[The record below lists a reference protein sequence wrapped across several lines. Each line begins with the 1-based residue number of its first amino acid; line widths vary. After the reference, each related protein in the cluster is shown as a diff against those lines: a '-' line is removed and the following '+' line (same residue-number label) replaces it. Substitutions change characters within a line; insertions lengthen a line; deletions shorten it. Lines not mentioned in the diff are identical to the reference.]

1 MPTPM
6 TVKDLSKRMHQLEI
20 EFPDEHMRKYW
31 EDNNPELTKAE
42 ADHHILGMYNSYY
55 KRIGWH
61 YTRKHEN
68 PEQFPIEKHWI
79 WYEGDDVW
87 KRIRDEPL

>member
-1 MPTPM
+1 M
-6 TVKDLSKRMHQLEI
+6 TMKDISRQLQI

-42 ADHHILGMYNSYY
+42 CDHHILGMYNSYY
-55 KRIGWH
+55 KLRGWH

-79 WYEGDDVW
+79 WYDGNDEVW
-87 KRIRDEPL
+87 KSIRDEPL